1 MAKKMARDFSAHH
14 KEQNDKTT
22 NQWGDYEISR
32 AKKVHWGVPRKVNSS
47 VNTFTSTQQNTT
59 IWNIQQRNAACNN
72 YFSHGVYNQ
81 GFYFD
86 SQLRTPVHVSNGLT
100 CDVTLQL
107 TKCCIILLS
116 WCTNRFSTI
125 PSMFTGG
132 LGKNSNQCWHQFA
145 AENWSFHDKKIMS
158 VNKVE
163 VLVSGHPR
171 NAEKVFVTGTGRL
184 REWFSYAAT
193 RGERVKWPFK
203 GACPAIHK
211 N

>member
-1 MAKKMARDFSAHH
+1 MNVAPRLLSLEDRRKIEP
-14 KEQNDKTT
+14 KEILSCLIPCLLVVLTWQP
-22 NQWGDYEISR
+22 EILVR
-32 AKKVHWGVPRKVNSS
+32 TLPRL
-47 VNTFTSTQQNTT
+47 FILST
-59 IWNIQQRNAACNN
+59 C
-72 YFSHGVYNQ
+72 
-81 GFYFD
+81 
-86 SQLRTPVHVSNGLT
+86 QLRTPLSNGLT

-116 WCTNRFSTI
+116 WCTNRFSTM

-171 NAEKVFVTGTGRL
+171 NAEKVFVTGTDRL

-193 RGERVKWPFK
+193 GGERVKWPFK
-203 GACPAIHK
+203 GACPAVHK